1 MTNIVYIISSLRKSG
16 PVNVLFDI
24 CKNIHRDKFT
34 PIIVTL
40 KNEDKTRS
48 IIDKFEN
55 LGISIIKFNYENWE
69 LELFSRKIAKEI
81 LKSIPSDNPCVIHA
95 HCYHASLISSHI
107 KTLSSIETIHCIAD
121 EEYPLTYGRFVGRY
135 LSWNHIRHLKKI
147 EHLVVI
153 SDYMQNYYQKKG
165 VRNLSK
171 IYNGVDFR
179 PQNNSDKDYLRTKL
193 GLPSD
198 KIIILYSGYFSIRK
212 NAMFILSELKKSAN
226 DDFLMVLIGKG
237 DLLNECKEFVND
249 DQRFRFEGYV
259 FNVIEYLMVSDIYI
273 SASKSEGF
281 PLAVLE
287 ALNMGI
293 PSLLSSIPPH
303 EEIVAAMNIPG
314 VCSFDLEEDELLKL
328 FKDMYKKTF
337 DKDLISRT
345 SISKFS
351 SEVMTSKYEQLYK
364 SCLR

>member
-1 MTNIVYIISSLRKSG
+1 MTNVVYLISNLRKSG
-16 PVNVLFDI
+16 PVNVLYDI
-24 CKNIHRDKFT
+24 CKNLNRDKFT

-40 KNEDKTRS
+40 KKEDNTRS

-55 LGISIIKFNYENWE
+55 LGISIIKFNYENWQI
-69 LELFSRKIAKEI
+69 ELFSSKIAKEI
-81 LKSIPSDNPCVIHA
+81 LKSIPTDHPCVIHA
-95 HCYHASLISSHI
+95 HCYHASLITSYI
-107 KTLSSIETIHCIAD
+107 KKLSCIETIHCIAD

-135 LSWNHIRHLKKI
+135 LSWNHIRHIKKI
-147 EHLVVI
+147 EHPVVI

-165 VRNLSK
+165 VRNLFK

-198 KIIILYSGYFSIRK
+198 KKIILYSGYFSIRK
-212 NAMFILSELKKSAN
+212 NAMFILSELKKSSN
-226 DDFLMVLIGKG
+226 DDFLVVLIGKG
-237 DLLNECKEFVND
+237 DLLDECKEFANG

-303 EEIVAAMNIPG
+303 EEIIAAMNIPG
-314 VCSFDLEEDELLKL
+314 VYSFCLKEGELLKS
-328 FKDMYKKTF
+328 FNEMYKKNY
-337 DKDLISRT
+337 DRNLISRT
-345 SISKFS
+345 SISMFS
-351 SEVMTSKYEQLYK
+351 SEVMTSKYEQLYMNG
-364 SCLR
+364 CI